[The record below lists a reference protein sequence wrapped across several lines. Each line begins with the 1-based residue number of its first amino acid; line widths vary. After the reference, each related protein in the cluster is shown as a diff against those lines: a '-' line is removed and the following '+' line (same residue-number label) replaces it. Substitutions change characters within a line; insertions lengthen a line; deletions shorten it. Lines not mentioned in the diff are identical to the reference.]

1 MNTKYIVRLSPAERQ
16 RLETRIHSGSAL
28 ARVQTKARILLL
40 TDYSQD
46 TRMTDAQIIRGL
58 STSNSTIQRVRIQ
71 FVEGGIDAALFDK
84 PRSGCPPK
92 ITGDIEAKL
101 TMLACSD
108 PPEGHARWTLQ
119 LLADQMIALGYIDTI
134 SDVAV
139 YKRLKKRSQTLA
151 R

>member
-16 RLETRIHSGSAL
+16 RLETLIHSGSAL

-40 TDYSQD
+40 TDHNQD
-46 TRMTDAQIIRGL
+46 ARLTDAQIIRAL
-58 STSNSTIQRVRIQ
+58 STSNSTIQRTRIQ
-71 FVEGGIDAALFDK
+71 FVEGGVDAALFDK

-139 YKRLKKRSQTLA
+139 CKRLKKRNQTLA

>member
-1 MNTKYIVRLSPAERQ
+1 MNTKYIVRLSPAERE
-16 RLETRIHSGSAL
+16 RLETLIHSGNTL

-40 TDYSQD
+40 TDYNQD
-46 TRMTDAQIIRGL
+46 ARLTDIQIIRAL
-58 STSNSTIQRVRIQ
+58 STSNSTIQRTRIQ

-92 ITGDIEAKL
+92 ITGEIEAKL

-139 YKRLKKRSQTLA
+139 YKRLKKRNQTLA

>member
-1 MNTKYIVRLSPAERQ
+1 MNTKYIVRLSPAERE
-16 RLETRIHSGSAL
+16 RLETLTHSGSAL

-40 TDYSQD
+40 TDYNQD
-46 TRMTDAQIIRGL
+46 ARLTDVQIIRAL
-58 STSNSTIQRVRIQ
+58 STSNSTIQRTRIQ

-108 PPEGHARWTLQ
+108 PPEGRARWTLQ
-119 LLADQMIALGYIDTI
+119 LLADQMVALGYIDTI

-139 YKRLKKRSQTLA
+139 YKRLKKRNQTLA